1 MTSGTTPQQ
10 TLTKTSAGREATPR
24 QLRWRSR
31 KAREAAAAYAFL
43 TPWLLG
49 MVLLTLGPMLYS
61 LYLSFTRYDLLSD
74 PKWVGFANFVQ
85 MFTADSRFLKSVG
98 VTLVY
103 VLVSVPLLLVVSM
116 LLALLLNK
124 SMKFLTAY
132 RVLFYVPSLIG
143 ASVAIA
149 ALWRLIFGADG
160 IINQVLAV
168 VGIHHDSSWVG
179 SPHDA
184 LTTLIILAVWAFGSM
199 MIIFLAGVRQVPREL
214 YEAAAIDG
222 AGVFRKFFSIT
233 LPMLTPLIFF
243 NTLMATIGAFQAF
256 TGAYVVSGGTGGP
269 IDSTLFYTLY
279 LYQQGFAQLNM
290 GYAAAMAWLLVIV
303 LAAVTGFFFWT
314 ARFWVHYG
322 DE

>member
-85 MFTADSRFLKSVG
+85 MFTTDSRYLKSVG

-103 VLVSVPLLLVVSM
+103 VLVSVPLLLVVSL

-124 SMKFLTAY
+124 GMRFLTAY

-149 ALWRLIFGADG
+149 ALWRMIFGADG
-160 IINQVLAV
+160 IINQALAV
-168 VGIHHDSSWVG
+168 FGIHHSSWVG

-199 MIIFLAGVRQVPREL
+199 MVIFLAGVRQVPREL

-222 AGVFRKFFSIT
+222 AGVFRKFFSVT

-269 IDSTLFYTLY
+269 VDSTLFYTLY

>member
-10 TLTKTSAGREATPR
+10 TLTKRSAGREATPR
-24 QLRWRSR
+24 QLRRRST
-31 KAREAAAAYAFL
+31 KAREAIAAYVFL
-43 TPWLLG
+43 TPWILG

-61 LYLSFTRYDLLSD
+61 LYLSFTRYNLLSD

-149 ALWRLIFGADG
+149 ALWRLIFGAYG
-160 IINQVLAV
+160 IINQVLAM
-168 VGIHHDSSWVG
+168 VGIHHDRSWVG

-214 YEAAAIDG
+214 YEAAAMDG

>member
-10 TLTKTSAGREATPR
+10 TLTRTSAVREATPR

-31 KAREAAAAYAFL
+31 KARETIAAYVFL
-43 TPWLLG
+43 TPWILG

-61 LYLSFTRYDLLSD
+61 LYLSFTRYNLLSD

-116 LLALLLNK
+116 LVALLLNT
-124 SMKFLTAY
+124 SVKFVTAY
-132 RVLFYVPSLIG
+132 RVLFYLRS
-143 ASVAIA
+143 
-149 ALWRLIFGADG
+149 
-160 IINQVLAV
+160 
-168 VGIHHDSSWVG
+168 
-179 SPHDA
+179 
-184 LTTLIILAVWAFGSM
+184 
-199 MIIFLAGVRQVPREL
+199 
-214 YEAAAIDG
+214 
-222 AGVFRKFFSIT
+222 
-233 LPMLTPLIFF
+233 
-243 NTLMATIGAFQAF
+243 LMATIGAFQAF

-269 IDSTLFYTLY
+269 VESTLFYTLY

-303 LAAVTGFFFWT
+303 LAAVTGVFFWT

>member
-1 MTSGTTPQQ
+1 
-10 TLTKTSAGREATPR
+10 
-24 QLRWRSR
+24 
-31 KAREAAAAYAFL
+31 
-43 TPWLLG
+43 

-61 LYLSFTRYDLLSD
+61 LYLSFTRYNLLSE
-74 PKWVGFANFVQ
+74 PQWVGLANFVQ
-85 MFTADSRFLKSVG
+85 MFTADSRYLKSVG

-124 SMKFLTAY
+124 SMRFLTGY

-149 ALWRLIFGADG
+149 ALWRLIFGANG
-160 IINQVLAV
+160 IVNQVLAV
-168 VGIHHDSSWVG
+168 FGIHHGSWVG
-179 SPHDA
+179 NPGDA
-184 LTTLIILAVWAFGSM
+184 LTTIITLAVWAFGST

-214 YEAAAIDG
+214 YEAAALDG

-233 LPMLTPLIFF
+233 LPVMTPLIFF

-269 IDSTLFYTLY
+269 VDSTLFYTLY

-290 GYAAAMAWLLVIV
+290 GYAAAMAWILVIV
-303 LAAVTGFFFWT
+303 LAAVTAFFFWT